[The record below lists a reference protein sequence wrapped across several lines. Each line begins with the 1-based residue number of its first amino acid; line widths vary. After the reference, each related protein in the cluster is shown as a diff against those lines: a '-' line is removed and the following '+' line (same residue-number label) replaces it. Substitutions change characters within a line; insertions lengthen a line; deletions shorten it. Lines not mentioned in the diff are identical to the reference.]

1 MTNDKPITLRCWI
14 KGSDEPITDES
25 QLSQTDFVSCP
36 KALMDEDTFQDRL
49 DKSAFK
55 YEAIYPSKSGK
66 AWNAYRVGY
75 AKDYGADA
83 PIVGLTI

>member
-1 MTNDKPITLRCWI
+1 MTNNDNITLLCWI

-25 QLSQTDFVSCP
+25 QLSKTDFVSCP
-36 KALMDEDTFQDRL
+36 RSVMDEDTFKDRL
-49 DKSAFK
+49 DKANFK

-75 AKDYGADA
+75 SDDYGEKA

>member
-1 MTNDKPITLRCWI
+1 MTNNKTVTCRAWMR
-14 KGSDEPITDES
+14 GSDEPIQDQS
-25 QLSQTDFVSCP
+25 LVAKADFISISRNV
-36 KALMDEDTFQDRL
+36 MDEDTFKDRL
-49 DKSAFK
+49 DKSDFN

-75 AKDYGADA
+75 SDDYGEKA

>member
-1 MTNDKPITLRCWI
+1 MTNNKTVTCRAWMRGADDPIEDQSLVA
-14 KGSDEPITDES
+14 KA
-25 QLSQTDFVSCP
+25 DFISISRNV
-36 KALMDEDTFQDRL
+36 MDEDTFKDRL
-49 DKSAFK
+49 DKANFK

-75 AKDYGADA
+75 SDDYGEKA